1 MMVRKLPVPT
11 IVFISLLILFIAC
24 GKQKTEW
31 KGTIEEVDGVT
42 VVKNPDNPLYSG
54 DVFNIEEELAVG
66 GADANGEFMFSRIAL
81 DVDDKGNL
89 YVLETKDVEIRVF
102 DENGRHIFSFGKKG
116 QGPGEMMRP
125 TSVGFQITPQN
136 EIMLY
141 DPPSQRYIF
150 FSLDGKYL
158 RRISTTTLGTVLN
171 PVTLNSRGEFIAQT
185 VPPPMYDK
193 ELKIFDSDFSTLKV
207 ITTLK
212 NPPWN
217 QSEIPVLEP
226 SIIYDVSQEDNII
239 WGSSDKYEI
248 SVLNPEG
255 ELIKKIIKDYNA
267 VEVSEDYKKR
277 VIELY
282 ESRLQR
288 NYISQ
293 MKFIF
298 PKYFPAFGS
307 ITIENT
313 GRLFIETYEEVKD
326 RTGYHYFDVFNPEGI
341 YIAKIPLKTEHVNTY
356 IWKKSKLYTIEE
368 DEEGFPVVKRYKV
381 TWNLKAGPE

>member
-1 MMVRKLPVPT
+1 MRARKSPVAT
-11 IVFISLLILFIAC
+11 IVFISSLTLFIAC

-54 DVFNIEEELAVG
+54 DVFNIEEELAIG

-102 DENGRHIFSFGKKG
+102 DENGKHIFSFGKKG

-158 RRISTTTLGTVLN
+158 RSIPTTTLGTVLN

-185 VPPPMYDK
+185 VPPPMDDK
-193 ELKIFDSDFSTLKV
+193 ELKIFDSDFNTLKV

-212 NPPWN
+212 STPWN
-217 QSEIPVLEP
+217 QSEIRVLES
-226 SIIYDVSQEDNII
+226 SIIFDVSREDNII

-248 SVLNPEG
+248 SILNPEG
-255 ELIKKIIKDYNA
+255 ESIKKIIKDYNA
-267 VEVSEDYKKR
+267 VDVSEDYKKQ
-277 VIELY
+277 ITEFY
-282 ESRLQR
+282 ESRFQR

-307 ITIENT
+307 ITADDT
-313 GRLFIETYEEVKD
+313 GRLFIETYEEVKN
-326 RTGYHYFDVFNPEGI
+326 RTGYHYFDVFNPEGM
-341 YIAKIPLKTEHVNTY
+341 YIAKIPIQTEHVNTY
-356 IWKKSKLYTIEE
+356 IWKETKLYTIEE
-368 DEEGFPVVKRYKV
+368 DEEGFPVVKRYQIA
-381 TWNLKAGPE
+381 WNLKEGPE